1 MVGCQVCAHACS
13 REKPVPFLLLSL
25 LSELNGEGAVRRIP
39 QYPRKISASP
49 RWNLALRQQLLKYT
63 GKTLSGKDL
72 EIGILPVPFV
82 LNPGWIAVW
91 ERLLY
96 FLWSCRTRGW
106 KLCWILEPDDL
117 GTSPSCNNY
126 KSWGTDTCTSC
137 FPWDIGDLE
146 RVWERSQWRWLQ
158 AFPVSWEHC
167 SRLLIMYEI
176 RSLIFKQQL
185 LKYVYKPFQGNN
197 NKWVFLLAPSAL
209 SPGW

>member
-1 MVGCQVCAHACS
+1 MVGARYVHTL
-13 REKPVPFLLLSL
+13 VPGRNLWLFLLSL

-49 RWNLALRQQLLKYT
+49 RWSLALRQQLLKYT
-63 GKTLSGKDL
+63 DKTLSGKDL

-82 LNPGWIAVW
+82 LNPGWISVW
-91 ERLLY
+91 EWLLY

-117 GTSPSCNNY
+117 GTSPM
-126 KSWGTDTCTSC
+126 CTSC

-167 SRLLIMYEI
+167 SRLLVMYEI
-176 RSLIFKQQL
+176 RSLVFKQQL